1 MANINLLP
9 WRVKEREKKKKD
21 FIAIMLGVAFFA
33 AVIAY
38 MWISHADGKV
48 DHQRQ
53 RNELLKT
60 EIASLEN
67 KVSELNDLQ
76 QRREDLLAL
85 MKLIRDLEGTR
96 SVIVHHFDELV
107 RALPDGVYLMSVK
120 REGTLMSIEGY
131 AESNNRV
138 SSFMRNLD
146 ASEWYAEPNLL
157 SVDAAPDQGGQAN
170 AFSMT
175 VKTVVSKAQ
184 KALQDQQEE
193 Q

>member
-1 MANINLLP
+1 MAHINLLP
-9 WRVKEREKKKKD
+9 WRVKDREKKKKD
-21 FIAIMLGVAFFA
+21 FITIMVGVAIVT
-33 AVIAY
+33 AVVAY
-38 MWISHADGKV
+38 LWISHAQGKV
-48 DHQRQ
+48 DHQTQ
-53 RNELLKT
+53 RNQILKT
-60 EIASLEN
+60 EIASLES

-76 QRREDLLAL
+76 QRRDDLLAL

-107 RALPDGVYLMSVK
+107 RALPDGVYLVSVK
-120 REGTLMSIEGY
+120 REGAVMSIEGF

-146 ASEWYAEPNLL
+146 ASEWYAEPNLA
-157 SVDAAPDQGGQAN
+157 SVDAAPSQGGQAN

-184 KALQDQQEE
+184 QALQDQEE

>member
-9 WRVKEREKKKKD
+9 WRVKEREKQKQD
-21 FIAIMLGVAFFA
+21 FIAIMLGVAGLA
-33 AVIAY
+33 LVLGYLWVSNAN
-38 MWISHADGKV
+38 GKV
-48 DHQRQ
+48 DHQRA
-53 RNELLKT
+53 RNQLLKS
-60 EIASLEN
+60 EISTLEA
-67 KVSELNDLQ
+67 KVAELNDLQ
-76 QRREDLLAL
+76 QRRQDLLEL

-107 RALPDGVYLMSVK
+107 RALPDGVFLTKVT
-120 REGTLMSIEGY
+120 REGSLMSIEGF

-146 ASEWYAEPNLL
+146 ASEWYAEPNLA
-157 SVDAAPDQGGQAN
+157 SVDAAPEQGEQAN
-170 AFSMT
+170 AFAMT

-184 KALQDQQEE
+184 KALQKQQEE

>member
-21 FIAIMLGVAFFA
+21 FIAIMLGVA
-33 AVIAY
+33 IATVVVAY
-38 MWISHADGKV
+38 LWIANANGKV
-48 DHQRQ
+48 DHQNQ
-53 RNELLKT
+53 RNQMLKT
-60 EIASLEN
+60 EIATLES

-76 QRREDLLAL
+76 QRRQDLLAL

-107 RALPDGVYLMSVK
+107 RALPDGVYLTMVS
-120 REGTLMSIEGY
+120 REGGLMSIEGF

-146 ASEWYAEPNLL
+146 ASEWYSEPNLA
-157 SVDAAPDQGGQAN
+157 SVDAAPQQGGQAN

-184 KALQDQQEE
+184 QALQEQQEE

>member
-53 RNELLKT
+53 RNEMLKT